1 MTVPAKTD
9 AALLGELR
17 QLIEQ
22 ARQHVAQTA
31 NSTLTM
37 LYWQVG
43 ARIQR
48 EVLKDGRADYGEQ
61 IVSTLSTQLVREY
74 GQKIVSAVSREL
86 TRVYSALP
94 LAPGHDGGKP

>member
-1 MTVPAKTD
+1 MATLPAKTD

-22 ARQHVAQTA
+22 ARAHVAQTA

-43 ARIQR
+43 ARR
-48 EVLKDGRADYGEQ
+48 HLHPGAG
-61 IVSTLSTQLVREY
+61 
-74 GQKIVSAVSREL
+74 
-86 TRVYSALP
+86 ALRI
-94 LAPGHDGGKP
+94 ASSYV